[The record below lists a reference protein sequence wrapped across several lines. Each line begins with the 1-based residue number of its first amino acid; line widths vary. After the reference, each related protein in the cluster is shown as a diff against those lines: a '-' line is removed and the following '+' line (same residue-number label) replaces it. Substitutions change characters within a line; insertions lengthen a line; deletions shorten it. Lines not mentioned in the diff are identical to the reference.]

1 VNPVRKTL
9 LLSQALWAKYTL
21 RLAPEAPGER
31 HGVVSP
37 SSFVPEA
44 SARPLRLVA
53 IGDSLVAGSG
63 VEHQDLALT
72 PRIARKIADAV
83 NWPVQWETH
92 AKLGSTMRRVR
103 YRFLP
108 EVTGHT
114 DILFICAGSN
124 DVMARRS
131 KEEWLDDLRAVIEQA
146 RTRADH
152 VIVCSSGQ
160 PHHSPKLPARLRRE
174 LARRI
179 DWQTAASLRICREY
193 GVDFVD
199 VAHAELVS
207 DFWATDGF
215 HPSASG
221 YEQASGLV
229 VQAMSFLPE
238 MTATI
243 R

>member
-1 VNPVRKTL
+1 MRKTL
-9 LLSQALWAKYTL
+9 LLSQALWAKYTVH
-21 RLAPEAPGER
+21 LAPEAPGER
-31 HGVVSP
+31 HGIASP

-72 PRIARKIADAV
+72 PRIARKIADMV
-83 NWPVQWETH
+83 NRPVQWETH

-103 YRFLP
+103 YRFLR
-108 EVTGHT
+108 EASGHI

-131 KEEWLDDLRAVIEQA
+131 REDWLDDLRAVIEQA

-152 VIVCSSGQ
+152 IIVCSAGQ
-160 PHHSPKLPARLRRE
+160 PHHSPKLPAMLRRE

-179 DWQTAASLRICREY
+179 DWQTSASQRICREY

-207 DFWATDGF
+207 DFWASDGF
-215 HPSASG
+215 HPSAAG

-238 MTATI
+238 MAATI

>member
-1 VNPVRKTL
+1 MRKTL
-9 LLSQALWAKYTL
+9 LLSQALWAKYTV

-31 HGVVSP
+31 HGIVFP

-44 SARPLRLVA
+44 LARPLRLVA

-72 PRIARKIADAV
+72 PRIARKIADMV
-83 NWPVQWETH
+83 NRPVQWETH

-108 EVTGHT
+108 EVSGHV

-131 KEEWLDDLRAVIEQA
+131 REDWLDDLRAVIEQA

-152 VIVCSSGQ
+152 TIVCSAGQ
-160 PHHSPKLPARLRRE
+160 PHHSPKLPAMLRVN
-174 LARRI
+174 
-179 DWQTAASLRICREY
+179 SL
-193 GVDFVD
+193 
-199 VAHAELVS
+199 AELIGRPLLLSGSVGNTVS
-207 DFWATDGF
+207 TLLMSHTQSWFQTF
-215 HPSASG
+215 
-221 YEQASGLV
+221 GLV
-229 VQAMSFLPE
+229 MVSTPVPPVMNKHPDWLF
-238 MTATI
+238 
-243 R
+243 RR

>member
-1 VNPVRKTL
+1 MNPVRKTL

-63 VEHQDLALT
+63 VENQNLALT
-72 PRIARKIADAV
+72 PRIARKIADTV
-83 NWPVQWETH
+83 NRPVQWETH

-108 EVTGHT
+108 EVTGHI

-124 DVMARRS
+124 DVMAKRS
-131 KEEWLDDLRAVIEQA
+131 KEEWLVMIFEQ
-146 RTRADH
+146 
-152 VIVCSSGQ
+152 
-160 PHHSPKLPARLRRE
+160 
-174 LARRI
+174 
-179 DWQTAASLRICREY
+179 
-193 GVDFVD
+193 
-199 VAHAELVS
+199 
-207 DFWATDGF
+207 
-215 HPSASG
+215 
-221 YEQASGLV
+221 
-229 VQAMSFLPE
+229 
-238 MTATI
+238 
-243 R
+243 

>member
-1 VNPVRKTL
+1 MRKTL
-9 LLSQALWAKYTL
+9 LLSQALWAKYTV

-31 HGVVSP
+31 HGIVSP

-72 PRIARKIADAV
+72 PRIARKIADTV
-83 NWPVQWETH
+83 NRPVQWETH

-108 EVTGHT
+108 EVKGHV

-131 KEEWLDDLRAVIEQA
+131 R
-146 RTRADH
+146 
-152 VIVCSSGQ
+152 
-160 PHHSPKLPARLRRE
+160 
-174 LARRI
+174 
-179 DWQTAASLRICREY
+179 
-193 GVDFVD
+193 
-199 VAHAELVS
+199 
-207 DFWATDGF
+207 
-215 HPSASG
+215 
-221 YEQASGLV
+221 
-229 VQAMSFLPE
+229 
-238 MTATI
+238 
-243 R
+243 